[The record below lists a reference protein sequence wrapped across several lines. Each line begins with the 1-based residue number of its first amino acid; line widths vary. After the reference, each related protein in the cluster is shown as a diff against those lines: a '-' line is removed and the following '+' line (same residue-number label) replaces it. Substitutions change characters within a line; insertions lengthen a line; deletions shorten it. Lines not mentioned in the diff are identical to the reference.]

1 MNTNKEIACSVLMSG
16 LVILSSFAGAAS
28 WEDRPTGHR
37 NNKAD
42 NWWCSSW
49 KKGDHVEV
57 MSSYQFNGQMRLKE
71 EELDKVRW
79 WELKK
84 KYCEAELEAD
94 LHGVC
99 RTSTDVISGNED
111 GEVQMLRSFESPMS
125 FRGIGV
131 VGLIN
136 GLELEKRLRKAQV
149 EFADM
154 LEDPEYEL
162 LRREAKAATVAAVTG
177 LIAFYTGGSGLLLTA
192 KVTAGVEIASK
203 LGSKLMAEARKR
215 NLEKLAGGSLD
226 GNGIEYKRRGWFYR
240 MFKSNDLDKLSNAAS
255 SFNQLFNF
263 STFYICGNE
272 GEQIFA
278 KRVREGDPAWKLIV
292 NPNNIPSDARLSK
305 LMRELPLE
313 DDDARARDVLSRETI
328 NVNSTL
334 FDARKRNPGDV
345 WLTDGSVL
353 NGFLHQ
359 DLSGRF
365 VGNIWMKYVADEELS
380 LREFGPEAGQHVYAV
395 RHLRMEREHKG
406 QYTELKYKEDEGFEL
421 EYKPKLKD
429 DDSKASLDVFVDKD
443 SGYVLKVVA
452 EMRGTDVKALPKLN
466 LTDGF
471 SMGKG
476 DVNFSIRSE
485 TLPTNSLNK

>member
-1 MNTNKEIACSVLMSG
+1 MKTSKEIACSLLVSG
-16 LVILSSFAGAAS
+16 LIVLTSFAESGS
-28 WEDRPTGHR
+28 WENRPTGHR

-57 MSSYQFNGQMRLKE
+57 MSSYQFNGSMKLKE
-71 EELDKVRW
+71 EDLDKVRW

-84 KYCEAELEAD
+84 KYCAADLEAD

-99 RTSTDVISGNED
+99 RTSTDVISGDED
-111 GEVQMLRSFESPMS
+111 GEVQMLRSYESPMS

-131 VGLIN
+131 VGLKN
-136 GLELEKRLRKAQV
+136 GLELEKSLRRAQIQ
-149 EFADM
+149 FADM
-154 LEDPEYEL
+154 LEDPEYQA
-162 LRREAKAATVAAVTG
+162 LRTAAKVATTKAVVA
-177 LIAFYTGGSGLLLTA
+177 LIGCFTGGTGVASYP
-192 KVTAGVEIASK
+192 VVYAGVEIACK
-203 LGSKLMAEARKR
+203 IGSNQMAEARKR

-226 GNGIEYKRRGWFYR
+226 GNGIEYKKHGWFYR
-240 MFKSNDLDKLSNAAS
+240 MFKSNDLDKIENAAS
-255 SFNQLFNF
+255 SFNELFNF
-263 STFYICGNE
+263 STFYICGKE
-272 GEQIFA
+272 GQQIFA

-292 NPNNIPSDARLSK
+292 NPNNMPRDVKLSK

-334 FDARKRNPGDV
+334 FDARKRSPGDV
-345 WLTDGSVL
+345 WLTDGSIL

-359 DLSGRF
+359 DLSGHF
-365 VGNIWMKYVADEELS
+365 VGNIWMRYVADEELS

-395 RHLRMEREHKG
+395 RHLRMEREYKG

-421 EYKPKLKD
+421 EYKPKLKND
-429 DDSKASLDVFVDKD
+429 ENKASLDVFVDKD

-452 EMRGTDVKALPKLN
+452 EMRGADVKALPKLN